1 MKTSTGFEI
10 CKAGHISR
18 YSRVEKLKDD
28 DKMREEN
35 PSLPAKCN
43 VARTPQAM
51 SATLAG
57 IYINVTPAQ
66 AAVKETPL
74 ASDGVETFINF
85 ADFGF
90 ENIPSSQFMVS

>member
-1 MKTSTGFEI
+1 
-10 CKAGHISR
+10 
-18 YSRVEKLKDD
+18 
-28 DKMREEN
+28 MREEN

-43 VARTPQAM
+43 VARTIQAM

-74 ASDGVETFINF
+74 ASI
-85 ADFGF
+85 
-90 ENIPSSQFMVS
+90 